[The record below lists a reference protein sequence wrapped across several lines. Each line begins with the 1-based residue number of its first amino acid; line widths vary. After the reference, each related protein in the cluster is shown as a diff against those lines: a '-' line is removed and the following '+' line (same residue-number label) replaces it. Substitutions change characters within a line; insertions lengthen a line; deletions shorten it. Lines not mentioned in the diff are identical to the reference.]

1 MLKHDTREKLENIIR
16 GIVVEGAEDHCTATR
31 NFLCEGYSTSS
42 TVKKDFDRQSIIKK
56 EQAESLKLYST
67 LFISMFTH
75 FKCQFCDLIHINGIK
90 LCEVECFPWKR
101 LHYPAKIPRR
111 EKACFN

>member
-1 MLKHDTREKLENIIR
+1 MLNHDTQEKLENIIR

-56 EQAESLKLYST
+56 EKAESLKLYST
-67 LFISMFTH
+67 NNNLWLKNLPDHSEMIAKGGEAQIYLDS
-75 FKCQFCDLIHINGIK
+75 DNRSVLK
-90 LCEVECFPWKR
+90 LNDAVYS
-101 LHYPAKIPRR
+101 LV
-111 EKACFN
+111 